1 MHPAMGKIPFDLSR
15 SNVETARQIVFARLR
30 ADPDWNQ
37 LDGTGEGFERFAEY
51 VPAESKHHGRS
62 RLIRLAREVFWQLV
76 CEGVLSP
83 GYNSNNLDLP
93 WFHLT
98 DYGGQLLTALDP
110 QPHDPTG
117 YLADLTRRT
126 TMPDPTVMAYL
137 AESLAT
143 FRMGNLV
150 ASTVMLGIAAE
161 RVFLLLC
168 ESLESSLTDSG
179 EAARF
184 SKVNR
189 SYAMKP
195 KLDWVHEKIQNVQ
208 KQRFPGFPDNAT
220 IMTTVIFD
228 MLRCQRN
235 ELGHPQEV
243 PPNVTRADAFANLQI
258 FPRYFGLA
266 EEVRSFLA
274 SHKV

>member
-1 MHPAMGKIPFDLSR
+1 MHPAIGKIPFDQS
-15 SNVETARQIVFARLR
+15 SSVETARQIVFARLR
-30 ADPDWNQ
+30 ADPDWNH
-37 LDGTGEGFERFAEY
+37 LDGTGQGFERFAEY

-62 RLIRLAREVFWQLV
+62 RLILLAQEVFWQLV

-83 GYNSNNLDLP
+83 GYNSLNLDLP
-93 WFHLT
+93 HFHLT
-98 DYGGQLLTALDP
+98 DHGSQILSTHDP

-117 YLADLTRRT
+117 YLADFTRRT
-126 TMPDPTVMAYL
+126 TTPDPTVMAYL
-137 AESLAT
+137 SESLAT
-143 FRMGNLV
+143 FRMGNFV

-161 RVFLLLC
+161 RVFLMLC
-168 ESLESSLTDSG
+168 ESLESSLTDRDL
-179 EAARF
+179 AQF
-184 SKVNR
+184 SKVNLG
-189 SYAMKP
+189 YAMKP

-208 KQRFPGFPDNAT
+208 KQRIAGFPDNAT

-243 PPNVTRADAFANLQI
+243 PPKVTRADAFANLQI